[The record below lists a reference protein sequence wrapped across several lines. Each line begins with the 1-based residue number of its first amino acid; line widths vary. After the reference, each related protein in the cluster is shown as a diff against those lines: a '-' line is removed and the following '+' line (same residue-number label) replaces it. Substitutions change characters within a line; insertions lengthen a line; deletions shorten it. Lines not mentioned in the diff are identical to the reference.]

1 MITYKQLSNSLKIA
15 AILAYVIGVIE
26 IFAFVV
32 GFIRA
37 L

>member
-1 MITYKQLSNSLKIA
+1 MINYNQLNNTLKVA
-15 AILAYVIGVIE
+15 VVLAYAIGAIE